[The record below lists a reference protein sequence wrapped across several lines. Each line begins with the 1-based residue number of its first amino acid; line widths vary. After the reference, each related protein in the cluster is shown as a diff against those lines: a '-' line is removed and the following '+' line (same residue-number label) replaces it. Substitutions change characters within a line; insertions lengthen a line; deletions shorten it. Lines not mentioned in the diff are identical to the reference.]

1 MFLAYI
7 LHTTNFHHK
16 TNIWC
21 KITPDNMV
29 EAFIEHM
36 WVMAGIFALLVI
48 VVFSVRGGQKAR
60 RETVLEN
67 S

>member
-1 MFLAYI
+1 M
-7 LHTTNFHHK
+7 
-16 TNIWC
+16 
-21 KITPDNMV
+21 DNMV

-48 VVFSVRGGQKAR
+48 VVFSVRGGQKAH
-60 RETVLEN
+60 RETVSEN

>member
-1 MFLAYI
+1 
-7 LHTTNFHHK
+7 
-16 TNIWC
+16 
-21 KITPDNMV
+21 MV

-60 RETVLEN
+60 RETVRKFITTKPLTFLTII
-67 S
+67 